1 MTVEREPDGGLVLSD
16 AALTESGEAPSA
28 PSSEQSYGPS
38 FLKRFLAAVS
48 PKSMSL
54 LYIDA
59 VFLIVFAFWVPDLFY
74 TSTTFKSLLY
84 QQAVTGVAA
93 LAFLIPYTTLN
104 FDLTVG
110 NLVGVSSL
118 FTCWLIV
125 EENVAVPLAIV
136 IALIA
141 CGLIGCLTA
150 FFVTVLKIESVITTI
165 AMMFI
170 INALGNAARNG
181 QQVLGLPSSY
191 TKISSTEVFGIALPF
206 FYLIALGIIAWYVLT
221 HTPIGRYLY
230 ATGGGKEA
238 ARLAGV
244 QVNRLIFLSFVA
256 SAILAGIAGVMVSSR
271 VGTGDY
277 TVGAPY
283 LFPAAAAIFLGSTQ
297 VKRGVF
303 NVWGTILAVYSLGV
317 IVKGLELGGA
327 PFWLSDLMNG
337 SALLAAVALSQLRLV
352 RPANWRRQPKAAT
365 VSE

>member
-16 AALTESGEAPSA
+16 SALTESAEAPGA
-28 PSSEQSYGPS
+28 PISEPSWGPS
-38 FLKRFLAAVS
+38 FLKRCLVAVS
-48 PKSMSL
+48 PKNLSL
-54 LYIDA
+54 IYIDA
-59 VFLIVFAFWVPDLFY
+59 VFLIIFAFWVPDLFY

-125 EENVAVPLAIV
+125 EENIAVPLAIL
-136 IALIA
+136 ISLIA
-141 CGLIGCLTA
+141 CGLIGCLTG
-150 FFVTVLKIESVITTI
+150 FFITVLKIESVITTI
-165 AMMFI
+165 AMLFI
-170 INALGNAARNG
+170 INALGSAARNG

-191 TKISSTEVFGIALPF
+191 TKISSTEVGGIALPF
-206 FYLIALGIIAWYVLT
+206 FYLIVLGIIGWYVLT

-244 QVNRLIFLSFVA
+244 QVNRLIFLTFVA
-256 SAILAGIAGVMVSSR
+256 SAVLAGIAGVMVSSR

-303 NVWGTILAVYSLGV
+303 NVWGTILAVYSLGL

-337 SALLAAVALSQLRLV
+337 SSLLAAVALSQLRLI
-352 RPANWRRQPKAAT
+352 RPANWRRRPDAVV